1 MDLSNLKAAAGS
13 THSKRRLGRGQ
24 GSGYG
29 GTSTRGS
36 KGAGSRS
43 GYSHKIGF
51 EGGQMPLQRLLPKFG
66 FKNIN
71 RVSYRPVNL
80 ADLQTVSEKL
90 NVSEIDKAVLA
101 KAGLAKAKELVKIL
115 GKGAVSKSLTV
126 TADAFSASAK
136 AAIEAAGGKVVTLN
150 EK

>member
-1 MDLSNLKAAAGS
+1 
-13 THSKRRLGRGQ
+13 
-24 GSGYG
+24 
-29 GTSTRGS
+29 
-36 KGAGSRS
+36 
-43 GYSHKIGF
+43 
-51 EGGQMPLQRLLPKFG
+51 MPLQRLLPKFG